1 MSPLAEHPLADAETI
16 ARPRTPRRRARL
28 TAPEILA
35 AIRRWNDL
43 YGEPPCMADWDPYRA
58 RTTGQEWRIA
68 RYDGGDW
75 PSAKSVRN
83 HFGRLSEAV
92 AAAGLVPRHQGQ
104 QRPRPELALSN
115 EIQVHLSHLRRARE
129 GSVDFDHV
137 AGAIRELIAARQSPD
152 PDDLRAALVDL
163 AATALGCAEGLDA
176 GSDAGLDAN
185 VTASP
190 TPPQTTRTAA

>member
-1 MSPLAEHPLADAETI
+1 MSPLAEHPLADVEAI
-16 ARPRTPRRRARL
+16 ARPRAPRRRARL

-43 YGEPPCMADWDPYRA
+43 HGEPPCMADWDPYRA
-58 RTTGQEWRIA
+58 RVTGQEWRIA
-68 RYDGGDW
+68 RYDAGDW

-104 QRPRPELALSN
+104 QRPRPELALSR

-137 AGAIRELIAARQSPD
+137 AAAVRELIAARQSPD

-163 AATALGCAEGLDA
+163 AATALGCAESLDA
-176 GSDAGLDAN
+176 GPDAGPDSSVA
-185 VTASP
+185 ASP
-190 TPPQTTRTAA
+190 VPPPTTRTAA